1 MGRHSG
7 QKCTFCPLAI
17 VWHAIRDKTPFC
29 PLFLYGTPSG
39 SKIPPL
45 PFASCM
51 ISHPGINI
59 LRIRLSTPVVTCLY
73 IIIAYN
79 YLKKN
84 YAYRIRMMYLYT
96 NCIFFLLAGCLED
109 APLAAGDSPSGTRM
123 RVVPS
128 IGSVQNCVP
137 AQHVQFG
144 LLQHGP

>member
-7 QKCTFCPLAI
+7 KKCTICPLAI
-17 VWHAIRDKTPFC
+17 VWHAIRDKTLFC

-45 PFASCM
+45 SFTSCM
-51 ISHPGINI
+51 LSHPGINN
-59 LRIRLSTPVVTCLY
+59 LRIRLSTPVVICLY
-73 IIIAYN
+73 IIAYN
-79 YLKKN
+79 NKN
-84 YAYRIRMMYLYT
+84 FYAYRIRMMYLYT

-109 APLAAGDSPSGTRM
+109 ALLAAGDSPSGTRM
-123 RVVPS
+123 RIAPS

-137 AQHVQFG
+137 AQHVLFG